1 MNSGSFSNPRRVFSR
16 QELLLSAPFLFFSPP
31 FITTC
36 SLFSSSFFFFCSFYS
51 SFLFFYSSS
60 SSLSSPPSSSPPSS
74 SPPSSS
80 SSFRPSLLQ
89 VVVEKFPET
98 QLPGE
103 RLIALSQSHHLSHHF
118 LPPPQ
123 HPTQP
128 LQLQWFL
135 HPCSFE
141 V

>member
-16 QELLLSAPFLFFSPP
+16 QELLSAPLLFFSPP

-36 SLFSSSFFFFCSFYS
+36 SPFSSSFFFFCSFYS

-60 SSLSSPPSSSPPSS
+60 SSLSSPPSSSSF
-74 SPPSSS
+74 
-80 SSFRPSLLQ
+80 FRPSLLQ